1 LIDAF
6 ELWMMTLDPLKVAT
20 ESFQHEN
27 HRKMLAE
34 HEARKRNPLPVEPLP
49 RPKKK
54 QREITLKSKADEVV
68 FTAWQLDLADRLFKR
83 EN

>member
-1 LIDAF
+1 
-6 ELWMMTLDPLKVAT
+6 
-20 ESFQHEN
+20 
-27 HRKMLAE
+27 MLAK
-34 HEARKRNPLPVEPLP
+34 HEAQKRNPLSEEPSP

-54 QREITLKSKADEVV
+54 PREITLKSKDDTVM